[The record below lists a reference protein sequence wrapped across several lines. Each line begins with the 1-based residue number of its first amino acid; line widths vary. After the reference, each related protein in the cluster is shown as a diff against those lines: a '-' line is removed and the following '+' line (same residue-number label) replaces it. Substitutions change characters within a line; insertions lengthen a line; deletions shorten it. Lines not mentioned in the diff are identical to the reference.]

1 MLPWCRARPAI
12 CFADSDRVGRESSSR
27 HGSNQLANRMYLD
40 IIGNMKTRQAVK
52 ALAALAQE
60 TRLSV
65 FRALVEAGEEGM
77 SAGDIAE
84 QLDVPAA
91 TLSFH
96 LKELAATELI
106 VQSRDGRSLI
116 YSLRPDVMN
125 ELLQFLME
133 DCCQG
138 RPELCQPDFCVDR
151 RVDGESGDKPLRRR
165 KSKSMK

>member
-1 MLPWCRARPAI
+1 M
-12 CFADSDRVGRESSSR
+12 ET
-27 HGSNQLANRMYLD
+27 
-40 IIGNMKTRQAVK
+40 KQAVK

-77 SAGDIAE
+77 SAGDLAE
-84 QLDVPAA
+84 LLEVPAA

-96 LKELAATELI
+96 LKELAATDLI
-106 VQSRDGRSLI
+106 AQARDGRSLI

-138 RPELCQPDFCVDR
+138 RPELCQPDFSGEHCS
-151 RVDGESGDKPLRRR
+151 DGKCGDKKTRR
-165 KSKSMK
+165 KKSKAKKK

>member
-1 MLPWCRARPAI
+1 M
-12 CFADSDRVGRESSSR
+12 ET
-27 HGSNQLANRMYLD
+27 
-40 IIGNMKTRQAVK
+40 KQAVK

-65 FRALVEAGEEGM
+65 FRALVGAGEEGM
-77 SAGDIAE
+77 AAGELAE

-106 VQSRDGRSLI
+106 AQSRDGRSLI

-125 ELLQFLME
+125 ELLQFLMQ

-138 RPELCQPDFCVDR
+138 RPELCQPDFSADR
-151 RVDGESGDKPLRRR
+151 CADEECGDKTRRQ
-165 KSKSMK
+165 KKTSSKK

>member
-1 MLPWCRARPAI
+1 M
-12 CFADSDRVGRESSSR
+12 E
-27 HGSNQLANRMYLD
+27 
-40 IIGNMKTRQAVK
+40 TRQAVK

-65 FRALVEAGEEGM
+65 FRVLVEAGEEGM
-77 SAGDIAE
+77 SAGELAQ
-84 QLDVPAA
+84 QLEVPAA

-106 VQSRDGRSLI
+106 AQSRDGRSLI

-125 ELLQFLME
+125 ELLRFLME

-138 RPELCQPDFCVDR
+138 RPELCQPDFTGGGNKDSQR
-151 RVDGESGDKPLRRR
+151 G
-165 KSKSMK
+165 

>member
-1 MLPWCRARPAI
+1 MEI
-12 CFADSDRVGRESSSR
+12 
-27 HGSNQLANRMYLD
+27 Q
-40 IIGNMKTRQAVK
+40 QAVK

-65 FRALVEAGEEGM
+65 FRALVEAGQEGM
-77 SAGDIAE
+77 AAGEIAE

-96 LKELAATELI
+96 LKELAATGLI
-106 VQSRDGRSLI
+106 AQTRDGRSLI
-116 YSLRPDVMN
+116 YSLQPDVMN

-138 RPELCQPDFCVDR
+138 RPELCQPDFLKNGCRDEKC
-151 RVDGESGDKPLRRR
+151 DSPSGRRR
-165 KSKSMK
+165 KSTSKK